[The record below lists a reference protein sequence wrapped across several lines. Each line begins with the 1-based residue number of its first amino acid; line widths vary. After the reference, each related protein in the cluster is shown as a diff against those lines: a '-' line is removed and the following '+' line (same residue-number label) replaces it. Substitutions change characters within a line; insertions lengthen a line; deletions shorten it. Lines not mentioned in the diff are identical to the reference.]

1 MVNDTD
7 EVTGRAKGGAA
18 RAAKLS
24 PERRS
29 EIAKTGALARLAR
42 LNAPPVDEDIA
53 GLPRAEWGAA
63 DRPLR
68 IGEWEVPCYVLS
80 DKRRVLVQRG
90 MMTALDM
97 KQGTAGRG
105 GGDRLAKFAATKSLN
120 PFISNELAEVIKN
133 PIIFQS
139 PSGGRA
145 YGYEATILADLC
157 DAVLE
162 ARKRGALHY
171 QQEHIAERCEALVR
185 AFAKVGI
192 IALVDEATGYQDI
205 RDRVALQQILD
216 KYLSVDKAKWAKTFP
231 DDFYKKLFRVR
242 GIPYDPRTVKRPG
255 FIGHDTNNLIYDR
268 MSPGVLKK
276 LQELNPKV
284 DTGRRKDKHHQF
296 FTRDYGFPEL
306 RDHIKNVMFL
316 LDAAGE
322 NNWRFFLTMLNKAAP
337 RQGATI
343 EMDF

>member
-1 MVNDTD
+1 MGV
-7 EVTGRAKGGAA
+7 EQKELTGRAKGGAA
-18 RAAKLS
+18 RAAKLT
-24 PERRS
+24 PEQRS
-29 EIAKTGALARLAR
+29 EIARKGALARKAR
-42 LNAPPVDEDIA
+42 IDNP
-53 GLPRAEWGAA
+53 LPEEVADLPKAEWGAA

-105 GGDRLAKFAATKSLN
+105 GGDRLAKFAATKSIN

-192 IALVDEATGYQDI
+192 IALVDEATGYQDV
-205 RDRVALQQILD
+205 RDRVALQKILD
-216 KYLSVDKAKWAKTFP
+216 KYLTADRAKWAKTFP

-242 GIPYDPRTVKRPG
+242 GLPYDPTSVKRPG

-268 MSPGVLKK
+268 MSPGILKK
-276 LQELNPKV
+276 LRELNPKV
-284 DTGRRKDKHHQF
+284 EDGRRRGRHHQY

-306 RDHIKNVMFL
+306 QDQIKNVMFL

-322 NNWRFFLTMLNKAAP
+322 DNWKFFLTMLNKAAP

-343 EMDF
+343 EMDV